1 MISASDV
8 KGLSNLESDLK
19 KVLFVKSIEFKN
31 IFGIE
36 IELMLLKALDIE
48 YFSRETSW
56 NH

>member
-1 MISASDV
+1 MISALDV

-19 KVLFVKSIEFKN
+19 KVLFVKSIGFKN

-48 YFSRETSW
+48 YFSREASW